1 MGAFEAEDGKRLW
14 GRFLKLGPIMS
25 KTAQIPYNAY
35 STQSDA
41 LVAMPGNKIGCGAH
55 FNNFDYETAKK
66 ASDMM
71 LSVTLKAPMSA
82 IIWEFYYYDLV
93 PTVPMEA
100 AAFPQRT
107 KAKRAIDEI
116 QAVVS
121 SSSTGSAQTS
131 IGFLNYADIL
141 GSENETDANARRAYG
156 SKYPR
161 LQELKRKY
169 DPEIVFNKW
178 FCIRPA

>member
-1 MGAFEAEDGKRLW
+1 MRSYVTSTTAICSGPQDRKLYLILIGMGAFEAEDGKRLW

-35 STQSDA
+35 T
-41 LVAMPGNKIGCGAH
+41 
-55 FNNFDYETAKK
+55 KK